1 MQEQLKASDILALG
15 FMTFAF
21 FLGAGNIIFPPQAG
35 FLAGEFT
42 FSAMMGFLVT
52 AVGLPLAGVIAI
64 AVAGGGWK
72 ALTRDLP
79 SWAATAIALS
89 MFVIIGPAF
98 AAPRAGL
105 VAYEMGFKPFLT
117 EPSQMALTLFSI
129 AFFVI
134 AMLFALSQ
142 GKLIDTIGKILTPVL
157 LLGLVVLACAVAL
170 NPFSE
175 VGAAQGAY
183 INQPFVTG
191 FLEGYNTMDTFGA
204 LMFGMLIVDVIRKKG
219 ISSEAKTCKY
229 LIIAGLMAAAGLAF
243 IYISLFYLGATSV
256 GLTEAGSNG
265 GQILVAYVANLFGP
279 AGQIILSIIIG
290 LACLT
295 TVIGLL
301 STCAD
306 YFSSLCKIT
315 YNQWV
320 VILALV
326 CGVVANVGLEQLIS
340 ISIPVLF
347 MLYPVAISLVVL
359 TFLRPFMADQRLAYR
374 LVIGVAFVFALLDA
388 MKVAG
393 LDMSVLNGLPL
404 FNYGLAW
411 LPAMLL
417 AIVAAKVI
425 GRRTSGVAKKAS
437 KSLA

>member
-1 MQEQLKASDILALG
+1 MKEQLKVSDIFALG

-42 FSAMMGFLVT
+42 FPAMMGFLVT
-52 AVGLPLAGVIAI
+52 AVGLPLIGVIAI

-72 ALTRDLP
+72 SLTRDLP

-117 EPSQMALTLFSI
+117 NPDQMALTLFSI
-129 AFFVI
+129 AFFAI

-157 LLGLVVLACAVAL
+157 LVGLVVLAGAVAL
-170 NPFSE
+170 NPFAD
-175 VGAAQGAY
+175 VGVAQAAY
-183 INQPFVTG
+183 VKQPFVTG

-229 LIIAGLMAAAGLAF
+229 LIIAGLMAAVGLAF
-243 IYISLFYLGATSV
+243 VYISLFYLGATSA
-256 GLTEAGSNG
+256 GLTEANSNG

-279 AGQIILSIIIG
+279 AGQIILSVIIG

-306 YFSSLCKIT
+306 YFSSLCKVT
-315 YNQWV
+315 YSQWV
-320 VILALV
+320 VILAIV
-326 CGVVANVGLEQLIS
+326 CAVIANVGLNQLIS
-340 ISIPVLF
+340 VSIPVLF
-347 MLYPVAISLVVL
+347 MLYPVAISLIVL
-359 TFLRPFMADQRLAYR
+359 TFLRRFMADPKLAYR
-374 LVIGVAFVFALLDA
+374 LVLGVAFAFALLDA

-393 LDMSVLNGLPL
+393 LDVSILDALPL

-411 LPAMLL
+411 LPPTLL

-425 GRRTSGVAKKAS
+425 GRRTSGVAKKSIA
-437 KSLA
+437 

>member
-1 MQEQLKASDILALG
+1 MQEQLKVSDIFALG

-52 AVGLPLAGVIAI
+52 AVGLPLMGLIAI
-64 AVAGGGWK
+64 GVTGGWK

-117 EPSQMALTLFSI
+117 DPSQMTLTLFSV

-134 AMLFALSQ
+134 AMLFSLSQ
-142 GKLIDTIGKILTPVL
+142 GKLIDSIGKILTPVL
-157 LLGLVVLACAVAL
+157 LLGLIVLASAVVL

-175 VGAAQGAY
+175 VGAAQAAY
-183 INQPFVTG
+183 AEQPFVTG

-204 LMFGMLIVDVIRKKG
+204 LMFGMLIVDIIRKKG

-243 IYISLFYLGATSV
+243 IYISLFYLGATST
-256 GLTEAGSNG
+256 GLTNADSNG

-279 AGQIILSIIIG
+279 AGQVILSVIIG
-290 LACLT
+290 LACFT
-295 TVIGLL
+295 TVVGLL

-320 VILALV
+320 IILALV

-340 ISIPVLF
+340 VSIPVLF

-359 TFLRPFMADQRLAYR
+359 TFLRRFMADPALAYR
-374 LVIGVAFVFALLDA
+374 LVIAVAFAFALLDA
-388 MKVAG
+388 LKVAG
-393 LDMSVLNGLPL
+393 VDMSILNGLPL

-411 LPAMLL
+411 LPATLL

-425 GRRTSGVAKKAS
+425 GRRTSGVAKETS
-437 KSLA
+437 KELA